1 MYTRDNPSPEY
12 LEMVRMYE
20 TMHEEGEQS
29 AGKSGKDTFPGKMLI
44 NHAADIKAMIEH
56 TGARSILDYGA
67 GKGLAY
73 QQADVSITPQLKI
86 DSIQSYWGVDDIR
99 CYDPGYEPFSTLPDQ
114 QYDGVIST
122 DVLEHITEPDVP
134 WIIEEMFSYA
144 RKFVFANVACFPA
157 VKNLP
162 NGQNAHCTLH
172 PPEWWA
178 GLVHGIAMRHTDIS
192 YRLVMSTKTGARKK
206 MGLSKKRRTVYHTVE
221 RLL

>member
-1 MYTRDNPSPEY
+1 MYTRENPSPEY
-12 LEMVRMYE
+12 LAMVRLYE
-20 TMHEEGEQS
+20 SMHAEGGQS
-29 AGKSGKDTFPGKMLI
+29 AGKSVKDTFPGKMLI
-44 NHAADIKAMIEH
+44 NHAADIRDMIEH
-56 TGARSILDYGA
+56 TAALNILDYGA

-73 QQADVSITPQLKI
+73 EQTDVSISPGLAV

-99 CYDPGYEPFSTLPDQ
+99 CYDPGYAPFSALPDQ

-157 VKNLP
+157 VKSLP

-192 YRLVMSTKTGARKK
+192 YRLVMTTKTGARKK
-206 MGLSKKRRTVYHTVE
+206 MGFSNKRRTVSHTVE
-221 RLL
+221 RLV